1 MAGSM
6 VSKGNNK
13 WELRVSNGYDEQHKQ
28 RRFTKTIYATT
39 KKKASIELAAFVLEV
54 TGKLN
59 VDKPVTFKEFVDY
72 WKQKHSCRVGT
83 ITMVN
88 YEQMLNDRL
97 LPAFGFKKMDKITDA
112 DILRFM
118 QSLSSANMRLDSKNE
133 KKLSSVTIMKH
144 FKLLNIIFNKAC
156 AWKYLAKNPCD
167 AVSRDLLIKAESTHY
182 PIWDSETLRK
192 AMKIIDDMPHNLSN
206 QKNRLMFYIALTTG
220 ARKGEFLGLT
230 WDRVDLERRELKIT
244 KSMKYVNGR
253 KPFLGTPKTDASV
266 RTLYFDDFLKQLF
279 LDYKAQLDEWLTK
292 NKITNPQNLVFV
304 SRNADEQNEAVP
316 INGDS
321 FYLWLKRLCKK
332 HNLPRI
338 AVHSLRAMAA
348 TNALISGM
356 SLNMVQAMLG
366 HTNISTTSIYLRDV
380 QDERKKV
387 TNLLSKHFADLRKE

>member
-97 LPAFGFKKMDKITDA
+97 LPAFGFKRMDKITDA

-144 FKLLNIIFNKAC
+144 FKLLNLIFNKAC

-192 AMKIIDDMPHNLSN
+192 AMKIIEGMPHNLSN

-220 ARKGEFLGLT
+220 ARKGEFLGLS

-244 KSMKYVNGR
+244 EAMKYVNG
-253 KPFLGTPKTDASV
+253 
-266 RTLYFDDFLKQLF
+266 
-279 LDYKAQLDEWLTK
+279 
-292 NKITNPQNLVFV
+292 
-304 SRNADEQNEAVP
+304 
-316 INGDS
+316 
-321 FYLWLKRLCKK
+321 
-332 HNLPRI
+332 
-338 AVHSLRAMAA
+338 
-348 TNALISGM
+348 
-356 SLNMVQAMLG
+356 
-366 HTNISTTSIYLRDV
+366 
-380 QDERKKV
+380 
-387 TNLLSKHFADLRKE
+387 